1 MMRALFLTEGTT
13 VPSTRF
19 RVGQFIPHFER
30 NGIQCTVRAG
40 YGDAYNSIS
49 RTKLGPPYKLA
60 SRVKRAVL
68 GLDAHQFD
76 VVFLQRPAIPFTPVP
91 ELIIRALTRRTIF
104 DFDDNLT
111 IGRSGQPNPYR
122 ERTLE
127 LAAQW
132 SGHVI
137 AGNRY
142 LAGLVDVD
150 ERLTIIPTVIDT
162 DLYVPDATSRFRRP
176 GELIIGWMGT
186 AGNFTYLRDVI
197 PYLTQVLQRYPHV
210 KLRLVSNARL
220 PELEGH
226 PQVEQIWWSAQ
237 DEIPLLQSFDIGL
250 MPLRDSL
257 GARGKCGFKMI
268 QYMATGGAV
277 VSSPV
282 GANVDIF
289 EGSQAGF
296 LAESAQEWIDA
307 LSLLIE
313 DDQARAQAGQRA
325 REHAECAYSI
335 KGVLGRYLEIFE
347 RVASR

>member
-40 YGDAYNSIS
+40 YTDAYNAIS
-49 RTKLGPPYKLA
+49 RTQLGAPYKLA
-60 SRVKRAVL
+60 CRLKRVAM
-68 GLDAHQFD
+68 GLDAHTFD
-76 VVFLQRPAIPFTPVP
+76 LVFLQRPAIPFTPLP
-91 ELIIRALTRRTIF
+91 ELMIRALTRHTVF

-111 IGRSGQPNPYR
+111 IGKGGQPNPAR
-122 ERTLE
+122 QRTLE

-150 ERLTIIPTVIDT
+150 EHLTIIPTVIDT
-162 DLYVPDATSRFRRP
+162 DLYTPGPSRFRRDD
-176 GELIIGWMGT
+176 ELVIGWMGT
-186 AGNFTYLRDVI
+186 SGNFTYLRDII
-197 PYLTQVLQRYPHV
+197 PAITQVLQGSPLI
-210 KLRLVSNARL
+210 KLRIVSNARL

-226 PQVEQIWWSAQ
+226 PQIEQIWWSAQ
-237 DEIPLLQSFDIGL
+237 DEVELLRSFDIGL

-268 QYMATGGAV
+268 QYMATGAAV

-296 LAESAQEWIDA
+296 LAQRHQDWVEA

-313 DDQARAQAGQRA
+313 DANARKQRGQAARA
-325 REHAECAYSI
+325 HAEHNYSI